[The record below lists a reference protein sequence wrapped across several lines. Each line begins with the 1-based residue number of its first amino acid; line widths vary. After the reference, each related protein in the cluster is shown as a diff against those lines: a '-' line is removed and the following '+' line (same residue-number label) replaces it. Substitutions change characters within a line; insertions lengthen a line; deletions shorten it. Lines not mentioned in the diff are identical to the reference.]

1 MIPPRGA
8 ATDEMRMAATDGRH
22 RVIGRHVLRRQ
33 DPALLT
39 GRGLFVADVQRP
51 GTLHMA
57 VLRSRYAH
65 ARIVGIDASACRA
78 MPGVALTL
86 TAQDL
91 AGLAKPLPVLRQGAR
106 LKGRDYPVLPTD
118 KAIYVGQPLAA
129 VVATSRA
136 RAEDALETIVV
147 DYDPLPVVP
156 TVEEALRPGAPV
168 IHEAWGDNIANGLS
182 HETGNVS
189 RALGEAAVVLT
200 REFRIGRVTALPLEG
215 RGVVAEY
222 DRSTERLTVWYSSQA
237 PHLFRTVL
245 AGVLG
250 FPEGRIHVI
259 SRDVG
264 GGFGLKLHYHAEE
277 VLAAVAALRLARP
290 IKWIED
296 RLESFIGSTQA
307 REQIIELTVGATAEG
322 RITAVRATI
331 LGDIGA
337 HVHTKGT
344 GPLGATADIMTAGY
358 GVPNYAVE
366 MLGVVTNKPPL
377 GAYRG
382 FGAPQAMLAMEGML
396 DRIAAQLGIDPAEL
410 RLRNLLRP
418 EQLPYRNPLGSLFD
432 SGNYPETLRRALQLS
447 GYDRWRAEQRERRG
461 KGGRLLGIGIAFPI
475 EIGGQGPCQRLLELQ
490 VMQGGY
496 ETADVRIDVSG
507 RVTVAS
513 GIMEIGQGVNTALA
527 QICAEELGVDVADVD
542 VVLGDTERTPYSN
555 YGTGASR
562 GTVTAGIAVLEAT
575 RRVKRKVAELAAHLF
590 EVSPEDIEVDA
601 GHAKVRGAAFRTLS
615 LGALAEEAY
624 RGQRLPAG
632 MEPGLEARFVYDPPH
647 YTYTCAAHVA
657 IVEVDPETW
666 TVRPLDYFIV
676 HDCGTVINPRQVD
689 GQLQG
694 GVVGGLG
701 EALLEEL
708 VYDEDGQLLTGTLMD
723 YLLPTVNDTMP
734 IVIDHME
741 TPSPFSVNGT
751 KGAAEGG
758 MIGSVGAIV
767 CAVAD
772 AVRPL
777 GIDVRQCPVSPQL
790 LFRLADAGTRREP

>member
-1 MIPPRGA
+1 
-8 ATDEMRMAATDGRH
+8 MAVGESGH

-33 DPALLT
+33 DPVLLT
-39 GRGLFVADVQRP
+39 GRGMFVADVQRP

-57 VLRSRYAH
+57 VLRSRHAH
-65 ARIVGIDASACRA
+65 ARIVRIDTTACRA

-91 AGLAKPLPVLRQGAR
+91 AGLTKPLPVLRQGAR
-106 LKGRDYPVLPTD
+106 LKGRDYPVLPSD

-136 RAEDALETIVV
+136 RAEDALETIIV
-147 DYDPLPVVP
+147 DYDPLPVVA
-156 TVEEALRPGAPV
+156 TVEEALRPDSPL

-182 HETGNVS
+182 HETGDVEA
-189 RALGEAAVVLT
+189 ALAQAAVVLT

-222 DRSTERLTVWYSSQA
+222 DRRMERLTVWYSSQA

-259 SRDVG
+259 TRDVG

-277 VLAAVAALRLARP
+277 VLAAVATLRLERP
-290 IKWIED
+290 VKWIED
-296 RLESFIGSTQA
+296 RLESFLGSTHA
-307 REQIIELTVGATAEG
+307 REQIIELTAGATAEG
-322 RITAVRATI
+322 RITAVRAKI
-331 LGDIGA
+331 LGDVGA

-358 GVPNYAVE
+358 SVPAYAVE

-396 DRIAAQLGIDPAEL
+396 DLIAAELGIDPAEL

-432 SGNYPETLRRALQLS
+432 SGNYPATLRRALESS
-447 GYDRWRAEQRERRG
+447 GYDRWRAEQRARRAS
-461 KGGRLLGIGIAFPI
+461 GGRLLGIGIAFPI
-475 EIGGQGPCQRLLELQ
+475 EIGGQGPSQRLRELQ

-496 ETADVRIDVSG
+496 ETASIRIDATG

-513 GIMEIGQGVNTALA
+513 GIIEIGQGVNTALA

-575 RRVKRKVAELAAHLF
+575 RRVKQKVAELSAHLL
-590 EVSPEDIEVDA
+590 EVSPSDIEIDG
-601 GHAKVRGAAFRTLS
+601 GHVTVRGASFRGLA
-615 LGALAEEAY
+615 LGAVAEEAY
-624 RGQRLPAG
+624 RGQRLPPG
-632 MEPGLEARFVYDPPH
+632 MEPGLEARCVYDPPH

-657 IVEVDPETW
+657 MVEVDPDTW
-666 TVRPLDYFIV
+666 TVTPRAYFIV
-676 HDCGTVINPRQVD
+676 HDCGTVINPRQVE
-689 GQLQG
+689 GQLHG

-708 VYDEDGQLLTGTLMD
+708 VYDDNGQLLTGTLMD
-723 YLLPTVNDTMP
+723 YLLPTVNETMP
-734 IVIDHME
+734 IVIDHMH
-741 TPSPFSVNGT
+741 TPSPFSLNGT

-758 MIGSVGAIV
+758 MIGGVGAIV

-772 AVRPL
+772 ALRPL
-777 GIDVRQCPVSPQL
+777 GIEVRQCPVSPEL
-790 LFRLADAGTRREP
+790 LFRLADARTGRER

>member
-1 MIPPRGA
+1 
-8 ATDEMRMAATDGRH
+8 
-22 RVIGRHVLRRQ
+22 VIGRHVLRKQ

-39 GRGLFVADVQRP
+39 GRGMYVADVQRP

-57 VLRSRYAH
+57 VLRSRHGH
-65 ARIVGIDASACRA
+65 ARLLGVDVSACRS

-91 AGLAKPLPVLRQGAR
+91 TGLARGLPVLRQGTR
-106 LKGRDYPVLPTD
+106 LKGRDYPVLPGD

-147 DYDPLPVVP
+147 DYEPLPVVA
-156 TVEEALRPGAPV
+156 TIDDALRPGAPL

-189 RALGEAAVVLT
+189 AALAEAAVVLT
-200 REFRIGRVTALPLEG
+200 REFRLGRVSALPLEG

-222 DRSTERLTVWYSSQA
+222 DRSTGQLTVWYSSQA

-245 AGVLG
+245 ASILG

-259 SRDVG
+259 TRDVG
-264 GGFGLKLHYHAEE
+264 GGFGLKLHYHPEE
-277 VLAAVAALRLARP
+277 VLAAVATLRVGRP
-290 IKWIED
+290 VKWIED
-296 RLESFIGSTQA
+296 RLESFVASTHA

-322 RITAVRATI
+322 RLTAVRAKI
-331 LGDIGA
+331 LGDVGA

-358 GVPNYAVE
+358 GVASYAVE
-366 MLGVVTNKPPL
+366 MLGVVTNKSPL

-396 DRIAAQLGIDPAEL
+396 DLVAAELGMDPAAL

-418 EQLPYRNPLGSLFD
+418 EQFPYRNPLGSLFD
-432 SGNYPETLRRALQLS
+432 SGNYPETLQRALALS
-447 GYDRWRAEQRERRG
+447 DYEGWRARQRERRAR
-461 KGGRLLGIGIAFPI
+461 GGPQLGIGIAFPV

-496 ETADVRIDVSG
+496 ETADIRIDASG
-507 RVTVAS
+507 RVTVSS
-513 GIMEIGQGVNTALA
+513 GIIEIGQGVNTALA

-575 RRVKRKVAELAAHLF
+575 RRVKRKVTELAAHLL
-590 EVSPEDIEVDA
+590 EASVDDIELA
-601 GHAKVRGAAFRTLS
+601 GGHASVRGAAFRTLS

-632 MEPGLEARFVYDPPH
+632 MEPGLTARFVYDPPQ

-666 TVRPLDYFIV
+666 TVRPLRYFIV
-676 HDCGTVINPRQVD
+676 HDCGTVINPRQVE
-689 GQLQG
+689 GQLHG
-694 GVVGGLG
+694 GVVGGVG

-708 VYDEDGQLLTGTLMD
+708 VYDDTAQLLTGTLMD
-723 YLLPTVNDTMP
+723 YLLPTVNETMP
-734 IVIDHME
+734 IVIDRME

-758 MIGSVGAIV
+758 MIGGVGALV

-777 GIDVRQCPVSPQL
+777 GIEVRHCPVSPQR
-790 LFRLADAGTRREP
+790 LFALADAARRNGR

>member
-1 MIPPRGA
+1 
-8 ATDEMRMAATDGRH
+8 MAVNETRH
-22 RVIGRHVLRRQ
+22 RVIGQHVLRRQ

-39 GRGLFVADVQRP
+39 GRGMFIADVQRP

-65 ARIVGIDASACRA
+65 ARIVRIDASACGA

-86 TAQDL
+86 TPQDL
-91 AGLAKPLPVLRQGAR
+91 AELAKPLPVLRQGAR

-136 RAEDALETIVV
+136 RAEDALEKIVV
-147 DYDPLPVVP
+147 DYEPLPVVAS
-156 TVEEALRPGAPV
+156 VEEALLPGAPL

-182 HETGNVS
+182 HETGNVAA
-189 RALGEAAVVLT
+189 ALAEAAVVLT
-200 REFRIGRVTALPLEG
+200 REFRIGRVSALPLEG

-245 AGVLG
+245 ATVLG

-259 SRDVG
+259 TRDVG

-277 VLAAVAALRLARP
+277 VLAAVATLRLGRP
-290 IKWIED
+290 VKWIED
-296 RLESFIGSTQA
+296 RLESFIASTQA
-307 REQIIELTVGATAEG
+307 RQQTIELTIGATAEG
-322 RITAVRATI
+322 RITAVRTKI
-331 LGDIGA
+331 LGDVGA

-396 DRIAAQLGIDPAEL
+396 DLVASELGLDPADL

-432 SGNYPETLRRALQLS
+432 SGNYPETLRRALELS
-447 GYDRWRAEQRERRG
+447 GYDRWRAEQRMRRTS
-461 KGGRLLGIGIAFPI
+461 GGRLLGIGIAFPI
-475 EIGGQGPCQRLLELQ
+475 EIGGQGPSQRLRELQ

-496 ETADVRIDVSG
+496 ETACVRIDATG
-507 RVTVAS
+507 RVTVSS

-527 QICAEELGVDVADVD
+527 QICAEELGVDVSDVD

-562 GTVTAGIAVLEAT
+562 GTVTAGVAVLEAT
-575 RRVKRKVAELAAHLF
+575 RRAKQKAAELAAHLL
-590 EVSPEDIEVDA
+590 EVSPEDIEMDA
-601 GHAKVRGAAFRTLS
+601 GRVKVRGAAFRVLS
-615 LGALAEEAY
+615 LGAVAEEAY

-632 MEPGLEARFVYDPPH
+632 MDPGLEARFVYDPSH

-657 IVEVDPETW
+657 IVEVDPQTW
-666 TVRPLDYFIV
+666 KITPRKYFIV
-676 HDCGTVINPRQVD
+676 HDCGTVINVRQVE
-689 GQLQG
+689 GQLHG
-694 GVVGGLG
+694 GVVGGVG

-708 VYDEDGQLLTGTLMD
+708 VYDEKGQLLTGTLMD
-723 YLLPTVNDTMP
+723 YLLPTVNETMP
-734 IVIDHME
+734 IVIEHME

-772 AVRPL
+772 ALRPL
-777 GIDVRQCPVSPQL
+777 GIEVRQCPVSPEV
-790 LFRLADAGTRREP
+790 LFRLADARS

>member
-1 MIPPRGA
+1 VTETG
-8 ATDEMRMAATDGRH
+8 H

-33 DPALLT
+33 DPVLLS
-39 GRGLFVADVQRP
+39 GRGMFVADVQRS
-51 GTLHMA
+51 GMLHMA
-57 VLRSRYAH
+57 VLRSQYAH
-65 ARIVGIDASACRA
+65 ARIVRIDTSACA
-78 MPGVALTL
+78 AASGVALTL

-91 AGLAKPLPVLRQGAR
+91 GGLAKPLPVLRQGAR

-136 RAEDALETIVV
+136 RAEDALEKVIVE
-147 DYDPLPVVP
+147 YEALPVLA
-156 TVEEALRPGAPV
+156 TVDEALRPGAPL
-168 IHEAWGDNIANGLS
+168 IHEGWGDNIGNGLS
-182 HETGNVS
+182 HETGNVAA
-189 RALGEAAVVLT
+189 ALAEAAVVLT
-200 REFRIGRVTALPLEG
+200 REFRIARVSALPLEG

-259 SRDVG
+259 TREVG

-277 VLAAVAALRLARP
+277 VLASVATLRLGRP
-290 IKWIED
+290 VKWIED
-296 RLESFIGSTQA
+296 RLESFIASTQA
-307 REQIIELTVGATAEG
+307 REQIIELTVGATADG
-322 RITAVRATI
+322 RITAVRAKI

-382 FGAPQAMLAMEGML
+382 FGATQAMLAMEGML
-396 DRIAAQLGIDPAEL
+396 DVVAAELGMDPAHL

-432 SGNYPETLRRALQLS
+432 SGDYPHTLRRALELS
-447 GYDRWRAEQRERRG
+447 GYQGWRDEQRVRRAS
-461 KGGRLLGIGIAFPI
+461 GGRLLGIGIAFPI
-475 EIGGQGPCQRLLELQ
+475 EIGGQGPCQRLRELQ

-496 ETADVRIDVSG
+496 ETANVRIDVTG
-507 RVTVAS
+507 RVTVSS

-527 QICAEELGVDVADVD
+527 QICAEELGVDVAAID

-575 RRVKRKVAELAAHLF
+575 RRLKKKVTELAAHLL
-590 EVSPEDIEVDA
+590 EVSPADIEIDA
-601 GHAKVRGAAFRTLS
+601 SGAQVRGAAFRVLS

-624 RGQRLPAG
+624 RGQRLPEG
-632 MEPGLEARFVYDPPH
+632 MEPGLEARFVYDPPE

-666 TVRPLDYFIV
+666 TVAPRAYFIV
-676 HDCGTVINPRQVD
+676 HDCGTVINPRQVE
-689 GQLQG
+689 GQLHG

-701 EALLEEL
+701 EALLEQL
-708 VYDEDGQLLTGTLMD
+708 VYDENGQLLTGTLMD
-723 YLLPTVNDTMP
+723 YLLPTMNETMP
-734 IVIDHME
+734 IVIEHLE

-758 MIGSVGAIV
+758 IIGAPAAIV

-772 AVRPL
+772 ALRPL
-777 GIDVRQCPVSPQL
+777 GIEVRQCPVSPQV
-790 LFRLADAGTRREP
+790 LFGLAQKSGGGKP

>member
-1 MIPPRGA
+1 VTAPK
-8 ATDEMRMAATDGRH
+8 H
-22 RVIGRHVLRRQ
+22 RVIGQHVLRRQ

-39 GRGLFVADVQRP
+39 GRGMYVADVQRP

-65 ARIVGIDASACRA
+65 ARIVRVDASACA
-78 MPGVALTL
+78 KAPGVVLTL
-86 TAQDL
+86 TARDL
-91 AGLAKPLPVLRQGAR
+91 AGVAKPLPVLRQGTR
-106 LKGRDYPVLPTD
+106 LKGRDYPVLPDD

-136 RAEDALETIVV
+136 RAEDALEAMVV
-147 DYDPLPVVP
+147 ECEPLPVVA
-156 TVEEALRPGAPV
+156 TIEEALRPGAPL

-182 HETGNVS
+182 HETGDVAA
-189 RALGEAAVVLT
+189 ALAEAAVVLT

-222 DRSTERLTVWYSSQA
+222 DRGTERLTVWYSSQA

-259 SRDVG
+259 SREVG

-277 VLAAVAALRLARP
+277 VLAAVATLRLGRP
-290 IKWIED
+290 VKWIED
-296 RLESFIGSTQA
+296 RLESFVGSTHA
-307 REQIIELTVGATAEG
+307 REQIIELTVGAAADG
-322 RITAVRATI
+322 RITAVRAKI
-331 LGDIGA
+331 HGDIGA

-344 GPLGATADIMTAGY
+344 GPLGATADAMTAGY

-366 MLGVVTNKPPL
+366 MLGVVTNKPSL

-382 FGAPQAMLAMEGML
+382 FGAPQAMIAIEGML
-396 DRIAAQLGIDPAEL
+396 DLVAAELGMDPADL

-432 SGNYPETLRRALQLS
+432 SGDYPETLRRALELS
-447 GYDRWRAEQRERRG
+447 GYRRWREEQRGRRAS
-461 KGGRLLGIGIAFPI
+461 GGRPLGIGIAFPV
-475 EIGGQGPCQRLLELQ
+475 EIGGQGPCKRLRELQ

-496 ETADVRIDVSG
+496 ETADVRIDASG

-575 RRVKRKVAELAAHLF
+575 RQVKAKLRKLAAHLL
-590 EVSPEDIEVDA
+590 EANPDDIEIEA
-601 GHAKVRGAAFRTLS
+601 GQARVRGAPFRALA
-615 LGALAEEAY
+615 LGAVAEEAY
-624 RGQRLPAG
+624 RGQVLPAG
-632 MEPGLEARFVYDPPH
+632 MEPGLEARFIYDPPE
-647 YTYTCAAHVA
+647 YTYTPAAHVA
-657 IVEVDPETW
+657 VVEVDPETW
-666 TVRPLDYFIV
+666 TVAVREYFIV
-676 HDCGTVINPRQVD
+676 HDCGTVINPRQVE
-689 GQLQG
+689 GQLHG

-708 VYDEDGQLLTGTLMD
+708 VYDDQGQLLTGSLMD
-723 YLLPTVNDTMP
+723 YLLPTVHETVP
-734 IVIDHME
+734 IVIEHMH
-741 TPSPFSVNGT
+741 TPSPFSANGA

-758 MIGSVGAIV
+758 IIGAPAAIV

-772 AVRPL
+772 ALRPM
-777 GIDVRQCPVSPQL
+777 GIEVRQCPLSPQV
-790 LFRLADAGTRREP
+790 LFGFAATKAGRAR